1 MTERERIMG
10 KINRQAL
17 FVEESEGFR
26 IPLEPKAGDRVK
38 LRFRT
43 AKDNVESVYFI
54 SGKERNPMTK
64 VCSAAVSY
72 THLPG
77 GRLRRPGRPGAW
89 SDPLRGRPQRAV
101 YRGRPSDLTGSPF
114 FRPAGFRD

>member
-26 IPLEPKAGDRVK
+26 IPLEPKAGERVK

-43 AKDNVESVYFI
+43 AKDNVEAVYFI
-54 SGKERNPMTK
+54 SGEG
-64 VCSAAVSY
+64 
-72 THLPG
+72 LFQG
-77 GRLRRPGRPGAW
+77 
-89 SDPLRGRPQRAV
+89 PL
-101 YRGRPSDLTGSPF
+101 
-114 FRPAGFRD
+114 

>member
-43 AKDNVESVYFI
+43 
-54 SGKERNPMTK
+54 
-64 VCSAAVSY
+64 
-72 THLPG
+72 
-77 GRLRRPGRPGAW
+77 
-89 SDPLRGRPQRAV
+89 
-101 YRGRPSDLTGSPF
+101 
-114 FRPAGFRD
+114 

>member
-38 LRFRT
+38 SCAFELR
-43 AKDNVESVYFI
+43 KIMWKVYI
-54 SGKERNPMTK
+54 LSAERN
-64 VCSAAVSY
+64 
-72 THLPG
+72 G
-77 GRLRRPGRPGAW
+77 IR
-89 SDPLRGRPQRAV
+89 
-101 YRGRPSDLTGSPF
+101 
-114 FRPAGFRD
+114 